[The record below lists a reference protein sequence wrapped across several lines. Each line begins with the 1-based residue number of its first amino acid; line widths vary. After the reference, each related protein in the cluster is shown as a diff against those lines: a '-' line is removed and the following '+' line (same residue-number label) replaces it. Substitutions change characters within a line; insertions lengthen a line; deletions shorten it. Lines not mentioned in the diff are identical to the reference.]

1 MELKIMQSPEVKE
14 TRITIECQSVT
25 QNLRRLINVIRNMET
40 FIIGYQEKSSFK
52 IPVDS
57 ILYIESIE
65 NRTFLYTRSDTFDSR
80 QRLYELEKQLADLDF
95 IRISKN
101 TIVNLH
107 QIEQVRS
114 IGISKLELVLVNQ
127 ERLIVNRNYLY
138 NFKQKFMD

>member
-1 MELKIMQSPEVKE
+1 MELKIMQNPEVKE

-65 NRTFLYTRSDTFDSR
+65 NRTFLYTCSDTFGSR

-114 IGISKLELVLVNQ
+114 IGISKLELVLVNK

-138 NFKQKFMD
+138 NFKHKFMD

>member
-25 QNLRRLINVIRNMET
+25 QNLRHIINVIQNMET

-80 QRLYELEKQLADLDF
+80 QRLYELEKKLADLDF

-114 IGISKLELVLVNQ
+114 IGISKLELVLVNK

>member
-1 MELKIMQSPEVKE
+1 MELKIMQNPEVKE

-65 NRTFLYTRSDTFDSR
+65 NRTFLYTCSDTFDSR

-114 IGISKLELVLVNQ
+114 IGISKLELVLVNK

-138 NFKQKFMD
+138 NFKHKFMD

>member
-1 MELKIMQSPEVKE
+1 MELKIMQNPEVKE

-40 FIIGYQEKSSFK
+40 FIIGYQEKSGFK

-65 NRTFLYTRSDTFDSR
+65 NRTFLYTCSDTFDSR

-114 IGISKLELVLVNQ
+114 IGISKLELVLVNK

-138 NFKQKFMD
+138 NFKHKFMD